1 MAYGREAGIRTPITW
16 SRDAAD
22 DVGRFGLSRFCSG
35 NRADRW
41 AVSDRRRPFR
51 AQSVKFLS
59 RVATLAKTA
68 QAFRHLAGSNAEGS
82 RWNEGNDRGS
92 EAPQQRSPRLDR
104 GLTELYISDC

>member
-1 MAYGREAGIRTPITW
+1 MAYGREAGIRSPIPW

-59 RVATLAKTA
+59 RGATLAKTA
-68 QAFRHLAGSNAEGS
+68 QAFRHLAGSNAEGR
-82 RWNEGNDRGS
+82 RWTKETNGGAKPRNNE
-92 EAPQQRSPRLDR
+92 AR
-104 GLTELYISDC
+104 GLTGD